1 MMTNENARHRQ
12 PGRFRRL
19 MSRMGLARRDPDPVT
34 DPAAEQYE
42 QQAPAARDQPAPGAQ
57 QTQQTQTQRLPDAWP
72 PQSAPAE
79 AAEWAAAFTPEP
91 SVPGA
96 PGAADPAQYPTGAQS
111 PYAVP
116 DPAQQPYPGAA
127 PGHVPGP
134 YSGAGPAPGAAG
146 TGGYARP
153 QAPPNGGP
161 GGAQGGG
168 LRPSQGPSQGRQV
181 PVAQGPMPV
190 NGGGTATAVRQDAV
204 RMTDFVA
211 GMAMRDL
218 NLVDALLATVEEL
231 EDTADD
237 PSLMDRLFEIDNLA
251 TRMRRHSE
259 NLLLLTDQPVVEP
272 DEEPV
277 SVLDVARAA
286 ISEIKDYPRVQVGR
300 LPNGFVLGTAA
311 DDISHLLAELLDNA
325 TQHSPEHAQ
334 VVISAQPMADGGLLY
349 IVEDEGVGLPREE
362 VSDLNSRLSG
372 PPRLDQR
379 ALRHMGLYV
388 ASRIAYRHGLT
399 VQLEARAFRG
409 VSAYAVVPANL
420 LTDKGPRPERGKG
433 MTASRNT
440 PSLPPRPPQHTARP
454 AAPPPGT
461 PPQSAVTE
469 AGLPRRSAHR
479 DPAKAAMLQQIAQ
492 DLAAEDG
499 ANAAGGANASGA
511 AAQGRHGRRD
521 EGPVED
527 RAAQIRDE
535 LDGFLEGERRA
546 TGREQ
551 E

>member
-1 MMTNENARHRQ
+1 MA
-12 PGRFRRL
+12 
-19 MSRMGLARRDPDPVT
+19 DPPA
-34 DPAAEQYE
+34 PAAER
-42 QQAPAARDQPAPGAQ
+42 PAADGTAEHRFDHPQRPAP
-57 QTQQTQTQRLPDAWP
+57 P
-72 PQSAPAE
+72 
-79 AAEWAAAFTPEP
+79 
-91 SVPGA
+91 
-96 PGAADPAQYPTGAQS
+96 S
-111 PYAVP
+111 PYTAP
-116 DPAQQPYPGAA
+116 DPAPQAHPPQGGPPPAGSA
-127 PGHVPGP
+127 P
-134 YSGAGPAPGAAG
+134 G

-153 QAPPNGGP
+153 QTPP
-161 GGAQGGG
+161 GGG
-168 LRPSQGPSQGRQV
+168 LRPSQGRGV
-181 PVAQGPMPV
+181 PAAQGAARGSAPV
-190 NGGGTATAVRQDAV
+190 GGPGASFGGGAHGAFPGGPPDGGALNGGGTATAVRPDTV
-204 RMTDFVA
+204 RMTDFMA

-259 NLLLLTDQPVVEP
+259 NLLLLTDQTTVEP

-300 LPNGFVLGTAA
+300 LPNGFVVGTAA

-362 VSDLNSRLSG
+362 VADLNSRLTG

-409 VSAYAVVPANL
+409 VSAYAVVPASL

-440 PSLPPRPPQHTARP
+440 PSLPPRPQQY
-454 AAPPPGT
+454 PPPR
-461 PPQSAVTE
+461 PVPQPGDEHKSAITE

-492 DLAAEDG
+492 DLVAED
-499 ANAAGGANASGA
+499 NTA
-511 AAQGRHGRRD
+511 AAPGGRHHGRSE
-521 EGPVED
+521 EGSVED
-527 RAAQIRDE
+527 RAARIRDE
-535 LDGFLEGERRA
+535 LGGFLEGEQA
-546 TGREQ
+546 AYREK

>member
-1 MMTNENARHRQ
+1 MMTNDNARHRQ

-19 MSRMGLARRDPDPVT
+19 MARMGLARRDPDPVA
-34 DPAAEQYE
+34 DSAAPAAERTG
-42 QQAPAARDQPAPGAQ
+42 ADAAERPAPYPSDGTAEY
-57 QTQQTQTQRLPDAWP
+57 PAVP
-72 PQSAPAE
+72 PSDRP
-79 AAEWAAAFTPEP
+79 
-91 SVPGA
+91 
-96 PGAADPAQYPTGAQS
+96 ADPAQRPAAPS

-116 DPAQQPYPGAA
+116 DPAPQAHPPAGGPPGGQPFMGSA
-127 PGHVPGP
+127 P
-134 YSGAGPAPGAAG
+134 G

-153 QAPPNGGP
+153 QTPP
-161 GGAQGGG
+161 GGG
-168 LRPSQGPSQGRQV
+168 LRPSQGRNV
-181 PVAQGPMPV
+181 PAAQGPPPGAAFGGSAPGGHLHGSTF
-190 NGGGTATAVRQDAV
+190 NGGGTATAVRQDTV
-204 RMTDFVA
+204 RMTDFMA

-259 NLLLLTDQPVVEP
+259 NLLLLTDQTTVEP

-300 LPNGFVLGTAA
+300 LPNGYVVGTAA

-362 VSDLNSRLSG
+362 VADLNSRLTG

-409 VSAYAVVPANL
+409 VSAYAVVPASL

-440 PSLPPRPPQHTARP
+440 PSLPPRPPQYPPARP
-454 AAPPPGT
+454 APPPGEA
-461 PPQSAVTE
+461 PQSAVTE

-499 ANAAGGANASGA
+499 AAPG
-511 AAQGRHGRRD
+511 GRHHGRSE
-521 EGPVED
+521 EGSVED
-527 RAAQIRDE
+527 RAARIRDE
-535 LDGFLEGERRA
+535 LGGFLEGEQA
-546 TGREQ
+546 AFREK

>member
-1 MMTNENARHRQ
+1 MA
-12 PGRFRRL
+12 
-19 MSRMGLARRDPDPVT
+19 RMGLARRDPDPVA
-34 DPAAEQYE
+34 DPAAP
-42 QQAPAARDQPAPGAQ
+42 APAAERPAA
-57 QTQQTQTQRLPDAWP
+57 DAVEY
-72 PQSAPAE
+72 ADPA
-79 AAEWAAAFTPEP
+79 ADRP
-91 SVPGA
+91 SDRP
-96 PGAADPAQYPTGAQS
+96 ADPAQWSAAPS

-116 DPAQQPYPGAA
+116 DPAPQAHPPSSGPPPGGPAL
-127 PGHVPGP
+127 GHG
-134 YSGAGPAPGAAG
+134 APGAGVPGA
-146 TGGYARP
+146 GGYARP
-153 QAPPNGGP
+153 QTPP
-161 GGAQGGG
+161 GGG
-168 LRPSQGPSQGRQV
+168 LRPSQGRGV
-181 PVAQGPMPV
+181 PAAQGPVPV
-190 NGGGTATAVRQDAV
+190 GGPGQPFGAAHGGLPGGHPDGGAFNGGGTATAVRHDTV
-204 RMTDFVA
+204 RMTDFMA

-259 NLLLLTDQPVVEP
+259 NLLLLTDQTTVEP

-300 LPNGFVLGTAA
+300 LPNGYVVGTAA

-362 VSDLNSRLSG
+362 VTDLNSRLTG

-409 VSAYAVVPANL
+409 VSAYAVVPATL

-440 PSLPPRPPQHTARP
+440 PSLPPRPQQYPPARP
-454 AAPPPGT
+454 APPPGEA
-461 PPQSAVTE
+461 PQSAITD

-492 DLAAEDG
+492 DLAAED
-499 ANAAGGANASGA
+499 NAAA
-511 AAQGRHGRRD
+511 APGGRHHGRSE
-521 EGPVED
+521 EGSVED
-527 RAAQIRDE
+527 RAARIRDE
-535 LDGFLEGERRA
+535 LGGFLEGEQA
-546 TGREQ
+546 AFREK

>member
-1 MMTNENARHRQ
+1 MAHAPSPPGRDGNPLAHMMTNDNARHRQ

-19 MSRMGLARRDPDPVT
+19 MARMGLARRDPDPVA
-34 DPAAEQYE
+34 DPAAP
-42 QQAPAARDQPAPGAQ
+42 APAAERPAA
-57 QTQQTQTQRLPDAWP
+57 D
-72 PQSAPAE
+72 
-79 AAEWAAAFTPEP
+79 AAEGSTPRPYDGTAEY
-91 SVPGA
+91 
-96 PGAADPAQYPTGAQS
+96 ADPGRWSAAPS

-116 DPAQQPYPGAA
+116 DPAPQAHPPAGGPPPGGTA
-127 PGHVPGP
+127 P
-134 YSGAGPAPGAAG
+134 G

-153 QAPPNGGP
+153 QAPP
-161 GGAQGGG
+161 GGG
-168 LRPSQGPSQGRQV
+168 LRPAQGRNV
-181 PVAQGPMPV
+181 PVAQGPAPPGAPHGAFSGGHPDGGSL
-190 NGGGTATAVRQDAV
+190 NGGGTATAVRQDTV
-204 RMTDFVA
+204 RMTDFMA

-259 NLLLLTDQPVVEP
+259 NLLLLTDQTTVEP

-300 LPNGFVLGTAA
+300 LPNGYVVGTAA

-334 VVISAQPMADGGLLY
+334 VVISAQPTADGGLLY

-362 VSDLNSRLSG
+362 VADLNSRLTG

-409 VSAYAVVPANL
+409 VSAYAVVPATL

-440 PSLPPRPPQHTARP
+440 PSLPPRPPQYPPARP
-454 AAPPPGT
+454 APPPGEA
-461 PPQSAVTE
+461 PQSATTE

-492 DLAAEDG
+492 DLAAED
-499 ANAAGGANASGA
+499 ATAASPG
-511 AAQGRHGRRD
+511 GRHHGRSD
-521 EGPVED
+521 DGSVED
-527 RAAQIRDE
+527 RAARIRDE
-535 LDGFLEGERRA
+535 LGGFLEGEQA
-546 TGREQ
+546 AFREK